1 MTLTMQKW
9 NGISLSQKV
18 NAKITIVEY
27 YLKLPNI
34 FWVITTTTFILGD
47 LEESLECFVS
57 FKHPQQGG
65 ST

>member
-1 MTLTMQKW
+1 MTLTIQKW

-18 NAKITIVEY
+18 NVKIIVEY

-34 FWVITTTTFILGD
+34 FWVITTTTFILGNP
-47 LEESLECFVS
+47 EESLECFVL

-65 ST
+65 STK